1 MFDSPK
7 RITCNSL
14 VAMKLML
21 ETDGGH
27 EVLLCKLTWLKF
39 WVEREHLPIQFSWAA
54 ARLLVYTFA
63 TVCQVDETVLGL
75 LVPSKKMRTLGE
87 TFFVYGVNQGG

>member
-1 MFDSPK
+1 MQIDLAK
-7 RITCNSL
+7 VL
-14 VAMKLML
+14 
-21 ETDGGH
+21 GG
-27 EVLLCKLTWLKF
+27 KGA
-39 WVEREHLPIQFSWAA
+39 LPIQFSWAA

-63 TVCQVDETVLGL
+63 TVCQVDETVFVL

>member
-21 ETDGGH
+21 ETDGRH

-63 TVCQVDETVLGL
+63 TVCQVDETVFVL